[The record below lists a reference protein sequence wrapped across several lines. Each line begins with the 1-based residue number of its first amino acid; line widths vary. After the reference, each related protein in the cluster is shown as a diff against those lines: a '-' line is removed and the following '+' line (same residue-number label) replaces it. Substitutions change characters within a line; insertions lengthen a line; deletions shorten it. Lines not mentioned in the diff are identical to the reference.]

1 MSRPVEY
8 ATSALFSGYDCHI
21 VMIENSIDLSVYT
34 ELPYTYE
41 SDIRLA
47 YNDNDKHVK
56 YNGKRIF
63 IIMIFD
69 TTHTHRALLRNEI
82 LFAFRH
88 IINIANKDRRYKCP
102 NGDIRYFED
111 EDLEILGKVIETN
124 E

>member
-1 MSRPVEY
+1 MCPVEY
-8 ATSALFSGYDCHI
+8 TVSSLFGGYDCHI
-21 VMIENSIDLSVYT
+21 VMIENSTDLSEYT

-41 SDIRLA
+41 SEIRIA
-47 YNDNDKHVK
+47 YNDKEKYVE

-69 TTHTHRALLRNEI
+69 TTYTHRTLLKNEI

-88 IINIANKDRRYKCP
+88 VINVTNKDRAYKCP

-111 EDLEILGKVIETN
+111 EDLEILEKVIATN